1 MNQWMATTGD
11 GATSE
16 AVEATFDVLQVVL
29 GVVLGALGGFI
40 AGLLLLAI
48 GRMIVRR
55 RSQIQPLMNAT
66 SRPSIVAL
74 MLVGAWIGFNFA
86 DGRVNTAA
94 APAWLENVDHAFL
107 VLVILAG
114 TWLAVGVVNGAMGVI
129 HNKMRESSERR
140 AKRVQT
146 QTQILNRVIVVV
158 IWILGIGGVLLTFPS
173 ARTAGASL
181 FASAGL
187 VSVVAGLAAQTT
199 LGNVFAGLQLA
210 FSDSIRVGDIVYY
223 KDNYTTVEEITL
235 TYVVLA
241 VWDGRRI
248 IVPSSLMTTQ
258 SFENWT
264 RRAPEML
271 GDVTWEV
278 DWALPLTAARKQ
290 LEFLLRNT
298 DLWDGE
304 TGVLQISNAAG
315 GTLQMRAVISAKDSA
330 TLVDLKNYLREQMI
344 HWIQTEAPQAIP
356 RQRRYFDEP
365 VEIVE
370 AAHQT
375 NKQLEDRIERE
386 EPVQYLPDVWPESVG
401 NPAAVAQDRQRTT
414 VLSVKDIKEMRDI
427 PPLPQDSP
435 AETIVMAPI
444 TPDMEDPRKKKPASD
459 QSSSNSRE
467 LRTSDSGEL
476 TNTDVRAGH
485 EASLFSGSP
494 SAEMRKQHFS
504 GPGEEAFAERNRKIE
519 EIEEAEKGGSKNFS
533 SSENPE
539 QGSEQSSESGRD
551 AEGGRGTEDARDAV
565 DVKRSSDVA
574 QASVSSDSGTAH
586 NQAQGHAHNQA
597 QTGAELTRDQRQEP
611 AKRTLNHANK
621 SMEANSDMHHED
633 SAAHGTESSGDISE

>member
-1 MNQWMATTGD
+1 MNQWIASTGD
-11 GATSE
+11 TGTSE
-16 AVEATFDVLQVVL
+16 AVEATFDVLQVIL
-29 GVVLGALGGFI
+29 GVALGALGGFV

-55 RSQIQPLMNAT
+55 RSQLQPLMTAI
-66 SRPSIVAL
+66 SRPSIVTL
-74 MLVGAWIGFNFA
+74 MLVGSWVGFNLA
-86 DGRVNTAA
+86 DARVDTTAA
-94 APAWLENVDHAFL
+94 PDWLQNVDHAFL
-107 VLVILAG
+107 ILVIMTG
-114 TWLAVGVVNGAMGVI
+114 TWLAVGIVNGSMGVI
-129 HNKMRESSERR
+129 HNRMRESSERR

-158 IWILGIGGVLLTFPS
+158 IWILGLGGVLLTFPS
-173 ARTAGASL
+173 ARAAGASL

-223 KDNYTTVEEITL
+223 KDNYTSVEEITL

-248 IVPSSLMTTQ
+248 IVPSSLMTTE

-271 GDVTWEV
+271 GDVTWDV
-278 DWALPLTAARKQ
+278 DWALPLSAARKQ
-290 LEFLLRNT
+290 LDYLLRNT

-304 TGVLQISNAAG
+304 TGVMQISKAEN

-330 TLVDLKNYLREQMI
+330 TLVDLRNYLREQMI

-365 VEIVE
+365 VAIVE
-370 AAHQT
+370 AAQET
-375 NKQLEDRIERE
+375 NKQLDDRIERE
-386 EPVQYLPDVWPESVG
+386 EPVQYFPDVWPESAG
-401 NPAAVAQDRQRTT
+401 NAAASIQDQQRTT
-414 VLSVKDIKEMRDI
+414 VLSVNDIKDIKNERNV
-427 PPLPQDSP
+427 PPVPQDSP

-444 TPDMEDPRKKKPASD
+444 TADMEDPRKAKSAAIAEQGTVAAKTEVSED
-459 QSSSNSRE
+459 VK
-467 LRTSDSGEL
+467 TDMGEL

-494 SAEMRKQHFS
+494 SAEIRRQHFS
-504 GPGEEAFAERNRKIE
+504 GPGEDAFAERNRKIE
-519 EIEEAEKGGSKNFS
+519 ESKESEKESKEDSENSSEKRAEKTEK
-533 SSENPE
+533 
-539 QGSEQSSESGRD
+539 D
-551 AEGGRGTEDARDAV
+551 APHP
-565 DVKRSSDVA
+565 A
-574 QASVSSDSGTAH
+574 QASDES
-586 NQAQGHAHNQA
+586 
-597 QTGAELTRDQRQEP
+597 E
-611 AKRTLNHANK
+611 AKRNGDN
-621 SMEANSDMHHED
+621 D
-633 SAAHGTESSGDISE
+633 DISEDNDTDEKKETWTSSPES